1 LPLLIFIG
9 VADFSANLILGVATT
24 KGLVSLANVL
34 GALYPI
40 MTALLAFKYLH
51 ERLHKVQYAG
61 IISAVLGV
69 ALIAAFQ

>member
-1 LPLLIFIG
+1 
-9 VADFSANLILGVATT
+9 VATT

-40 MTALLAFKYLH
+40 MTALLAFIFLK